1 MAAIIGQLLAEKE
14 LEHILAVFLCT
25 TQNRLGVCSMDGQPN
40 IGTESGPPTGESVV
54 AEARHVFEELVSFCQ
69 DEDLTFGEF
78 EKRLLVLLF
87 GLGRVLTRLM
97 LVNRHLRLDLK
108 PYHAIK
114 GYRLGN
120 GYAERELKTV
130 FGKIIYGRA
139 HFIAV
144 GGGTGFHPL
153 DVALGLTRDGFS
165 PWVVQFVTRLA
176 TRMSYASSR
185 MICKAVL
192 GWSPSTEG
200 IEHLVLG
207 LGRQAAPFMQQM
219 AAPPDD
225 GNVLVIELD
234 GKCPPTATEQELSK
248 RRGKREHPKG
258 CSCGCQRHRGK
269 AKRKRRGKKKR
280 RKKGDKSKNGKEVMV
295 VVMYTLRRGP
305 DGKLHGPI
313 NKKTWATFGG
323 RKAAVAWAREE
334 ATKRGFGPETT
345 KTVQIVVD
353 GAKGLKEKLEPLFPK
368 AIITLD
374 VCHVVEKLWEL
385 GHRFHKEGSEE
396 LNAWVEDLKELV
408 YQGRA
413 AKLVE
418 RLKTLFK
425 QVPMHGPGTK
435 GRRQALKKLIG
446 YLEPRLK
453 MMRYR
458 EWIEQD
464 LVIASGQ
471 VEGAVR
477 HVVGERMDCAG
488 MRWIPERAE
497 ALLHL
502 RCIELNGDWED
513 FIAWAYQRYQEQLHD
528 RQAVQIRTDQPME
541 LPRAA

>member
-1 MAAIIGQLLAEKE
+1 
-14 LEHILAVFLCT
+14 
-25 TQNRLGVCSMDGQPN
+25 MDGQPN
-40 IGTESGPPTGESVV
+40 IGTDSCPPTEESVLT
-54 AEARHVFEELVSFCQ
+54 EARQVLEELVCFCLG
-69 DEDLTFGEF
+69 EERTFWEF

-97 LVNRHLRLDLK
+97 LVHRHSRLSLE
-108 PYHAIK
+108 PYLAMK
-114 GYRLGN
+114 GYRLGEA
-120 GYAERELKTV
+120 YAERKLKTAC
-130 FGKIIYGRA
+130 GEISYGRA
-139 HFIAV
+139 HLIRE

-153 DVALGLTRDGFS
+153 DVVLGLTRDGFS

-176 TRMSYASSR
+176 TRMSYAASR
-185 MICKAVL
+185 LICKAVL

-219 AAPPDD
+219 GAPPND
-225 GNVLVIELD
+225 GEVLVIEVD

-248 RRGKREHPKG
+248 RRGKRPHAKG

-269 AKRKRRGKKKR
+269 AKRKARGSKKR

-295 VVMYTLRRGP
+295 VVMYTLRRDP

-313 NKKTWATFGG
+313 NKKIWATFGG
-323 RKAAVAWAREE
+323 RKAAALWAREE
-334 ATKRGFGPETT
+334 ATRRGFGPETT
-345 KTVQIVVD
+345 KTIQIVLD
-353 GAKGLKEKLEPLFPK
+353 GAKGLKEKLEPLFPN

-396 LNAWVEDLKELV
+396 LKAWVEELKELV

-413 AKLVE
+413 ATLVK
-418 RLKTLFK
+418 RLQTMLK

-435 GRRQALKKLIG
+435 GRRLALNKLIG
-446 YLEPRLK
+446 YLKPRLK

-458 EWIEQD
+458 EWISQD

-477 HVVGERMDCAG
+477 YVVGERMDCAG
-488 MRWIPERAE
+488 MRWIPQRAE

-502 RCIELNGDWED
+502 RCIELNGDWEN
-513 FIAWAYQRYQEQLHD
+513 FINWTYQRYQDQLRD
-528 RQAVQIRTDQPME
+528 RQAVQIRTDEPMP

>member
-1 MAAIIGQLLAEKE
+1 LVAINGQLLAESE
-14 LEHILAVFLCT
+14 LEHTLTVYLCA
-25 TQNRLGVCSMDGQPN
+25 TQTRLGVCSMGVQLN
-40 IGTESGPPTGESVV
+40 IGTESCPPTAESVV
-54 AEARHVFEELVSFCQ
+54 AEARQMFEELIGFCQ
-69 DEDLTFGEF
+69 AEGRTFWEF

-97 LVNRHLRLDLK
+97 LVDRHLRLDLK
-108 PYHAIK
+108 AYEAIK
-114 GYRLGN
+114 DYRLGN
-120 GYAERELKTV
+120 GYAERKLKTV
-130 FGKIIYGRA
+130 FGEIIYGRA
-139 HFIAV
+139 YFLRVA
-144 GGGTGFHPL
+144 GGPGFHPL

-165 PWVVQFVTRLA
+165 PWVVQLVTRLA
-176 TRMSYASSR
+176 TRMSFAASR
-185 MICKAVL
+185 KICQAVL
-192 GWSPSTEG
+192 GWSPSTEA

-207 LGRQAAPFMQQM
+207 LGRQAAPFLQQM

-225 GNVLVIELD
+225 GEVLVIEID

-248 RRGKREHPKG
+248 RRGKRRHAKG
-258 CSCGCQRHRGK
+258 CSCGCQRHRGQ

-280 RKKGDKSKNGKEVMV
+280 RKKGDKSKNGKQVIV

-305 DGKLHGPI
+305 DGKLHGPM
-313 NKKTWATFGG
+313 NKKIWATFGG
-323 RKAAVAWAREE
+323 RKAAAAWARQE
-334 ATKRGFGPETT
+334 ATKRGFDPDTT
-345 KTVQIVVD
+345 QTIQIVVD
-353 GAKGLKEKLEPLFPK
+353 GAKGLKGIMEPLFPK
-368 AIITLD
+368 AIFTLD

-396 LNAWVEDLKELV
+396 LNAWVEDLKELI
-408 YQGRA
+408 YQGHA

-435 GRRQALKKLIG
+435 GRREALRKLIG
-446 YLEPRLK
+446 YLEPRLE

-488 MRWIPERAE
+488 MRWIPGRAE

-502 RCIELNGDWED
+502 RCIELNGEWEK
-513 FIAWAYQRYQEQLHD
+513 FIAWAYQRYQEQLHA

>member
-1 MAAIIGQLLAEKE
+1 LAAIISRLLAEKK
-14 LEHILAVFLCT
+14 LEHILAVFLCA
-25 TQNRLGVCSMDGQPN
+25 TQKRLGVCSMDGQAN
-40 IGTESGPPTGESVV
+40 IGTESCPPTEESVV
-54 AEARHVFEELVSFCQ
+54 AEARQVFEELVGFCRG
-69 DEDLTFGEF
+69 EELRFWEF

-97 LVNRHLRLDLK
+97 LVHRHLRLDLK
-108 PYHAIK
+108 PYLAIK
-114 GYRLGN
+114 GYRVGD
-120 GYAERELKTV
+120 GYAKRKLKTV
-130 FGKIIYGRA
+130 FGEITYGRA
-139 HFIAV
+139 HFIKV
-144 GGGTGFHPL
+144 GKGTGFHPL

-192 GWSPSTEG
+192 GWSPSTEA

-234 GKCPPTATEQELSK
+234 GKCPPTATEQELRK
-248 RRGKREHPKG
+248 RRGKRVHPKG
-258 CSCGCQRHRGK
+258 CSCKCQRHRGQ

-295 VVMYTLRRGP
+295 VVMYTLWRGP

-323 RKAAVAWAREE
+323 RKAAVAWARQE

-353 GAKGLKEKLEPLFPK
+353 GAKGLKEKLKPLFPK

-396 LNAWVEDLKELV
+396 LNTWVEDLKELV

-418 RLKTLFK
+418 RLKTLLK
-425 QVPMHGPGTK
+425 QVPMGGPGNK

-446 YLEPRLK
+446 YLEPRLE

-488 MRWIPERAE
+488 MRWIPGLAE

-502 RCIELNGDWED
+502 RCIELNGDWDE
-513 FIAWAYQRYQEQLHD
+513 FMAWAYQRYQEQLND